1 MEIGKGG
8 RGGGGLVVGGRAGGR
23 EPDFLTSTH
32 LYVWRLVREEGG
44 GGAGSRRAGRWEG
57 ARFSHQYSPV
67 CMEIGKGGRGGG
79 GW

>member
-8 RGGGGLVVGGRAGGR
+8 GGGLAVGRGGGGGR

-44 GGAGSRRAGRWEG
+44 GGW
-57 ARFSHQYSPV
+57 
-67 CMEIGKGGRGGG
+67 
-79 GW
+79 